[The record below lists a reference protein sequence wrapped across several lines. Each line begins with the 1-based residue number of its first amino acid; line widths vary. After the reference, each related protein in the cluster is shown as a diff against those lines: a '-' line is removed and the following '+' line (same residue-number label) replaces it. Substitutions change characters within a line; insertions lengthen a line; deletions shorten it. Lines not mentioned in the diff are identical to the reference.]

1 MSAEAKHKVIIVGAG
16 PGGLASS
23 LLLAQSGID
32 VTIIEKE
39 EMVGGRTHVWEK
51 DGYKFDN
58 GPTFFHFPEVIEEI
72 FQAIGRDAH
81 QDLGLIPIDPNY
93 RLVFGAGGSIDATC
107 DLDLMTERIRE
118 ISGDENAEGFRRYIE
133 DNRKKLSRSRVT
145 LQTPWN
151 SITNVFSRRALSAA
165 TVLRPWKSVASD
177 LEQKFP
183 DPRIRLAMSF
193 QTKYLGM
200 SPFHAPSLFT
210 ILSYLEY
217 AHGVFHAEG
226 GLGQISER
234 MANIAREMGVE
245 IRLGEKVEE
254 MIFESEKSRTIT
266 GVRTSQGVYNADKVV
281 VNADFAT
288 AMKGLVPD
296 SKRKKWSNKKL
307 DKKGYSCSTFMLYLG
322 VDKLYADQPHH
333 QIYAA
338 EDYETNLDAIVNGD
352 VPWQDPSIYVQNAS
366 VTDSTM
372 APDGHSTLYV
382 LVPVPNMKHDIDWD
396 SIKYEYRDAIL
407 KQMEK
412 LGFKD
417 VEKHIKSETIVT
429 PKDWGER
436 SIYRGAVFNLAHNIP
451 QMLWM
456 RPNNRFEEFDN
467 VYIVGGGTHPGSGLP
482 TIYESG
488 RISSKLICA
497 DLGIVPDWNGVETWF
512 PQMRLPKALRKKKR
526 ISGSQINAPPQGT
539 PS

>member
-1 MSAEAKHKVIIVGAG
+1 MSAENKHKVIIVGAG

-23 LLLAQSGID
+23 LLLAKSGID

-51 DGYKFDN
+51 DGYRFDN

-81 QDLGLIPIDPNY
+81 EDLKLIPVDPNY
-93 RLVFGAGGSIDATC
+93 RLVFGAGGHIDATC
-107 DLDLMTERIRE
+107 DLELMTERIRE
-118 ISGDENAEGFRRYIE
+118 LSGDKNAEGFKKYIK
-133 DNRKKLSRSRVT
+133 DNRKKLDRARDS
-145 LQTPWN
+145 LQSPWN
-151 SITNVFSRRALSAA
+151 SITNLFSRRAMSVA
-165 TVLRPWKSVASD
+165 TVLKPWRSVATD
-177 LEQKFP
+177 LQKSFP
-183 DPRIRLAMSF
+183 DPRVRLAMSF

-217 AHGVFHAEG
+217 AHGVYHAAG
-226 GLGQISER
+226 GLGEISER

-254 MIFESEKSRTIT
+254 MIFENEKSKAIK
-266 GVRTSQGVYNADKVV
+266 GVRTSQGTYLADKVV

-296 SKRKKWSNKKL
+296 SRRKKWSNKKL

-322 VDKLYADQPHH
+322 VDKLYAEQPHH

-338 EDYETNLDAIVNGD
+338 EDYEANLDAIVNGD
-352 VPWQDPSIYVQNAS
+352 VPWGDPSIYVQNAC
-366 VTDSTM
+366 VTDPEM
-372 APDGHSTLYV
+372 APEGHSTLYV
-382 LVPVPNMKHDIDWD
+382 LVPVPNMKHDIEWD
-396 SIKYEYRDAIL
+396 DIKHEYRDLIL
-407 KQMEK
+407 AQMEK
-412 LGFKD
+412 LGFD
-417 VEKHIKSETIVT
+417 NLEEHIVSETIVT

-436 SIYRGAVFNLAHNIP
+436 SIYRGAVFNLAHTIP

-456 RPNNRFEEFDN
+456 RPNNRFEEFEN

-497 DLGIVPDWNGVETWF
+497 DLGIVPDWNGVDTWF
-512 PQMRLPKALRKKKR
+512 PSMRLPKSIRKKKKL
-526 ISGSQINAPPQGT
+526 SGAQINEPAHGT

>member
-1 MSAEAKHKVIIVGAG
+1 M
-16 PGGLASS
+16 
-23 LLLAQSGID
+23 
-32 VTIIEKE
+32 
-39 EMVGGRTHVWEK
+39 
-51 DGYKFDN
+51 
-58 GPTFFHFPEVIEEI
+58 
-72 FQAIGRDAH
+72 
-81 QDLGLIPIDPNY
+81 
-93 RLVFGAGGSIDATC
+93 VFGAGGSIDATS

-118 ISGDENAEGFRRYIE
+118 LSGDENAEGFRHYIE
-133 DNRKKLSRSRVT
+133 DNRKKLNRSRLT
-145 LQTPWN
+145 LQSPWN
-151 SITNVFSRRALSAA
+151 SFTNVFSRRALSAA

-226 GLGQISER
+226 GLGQISVR
-234 MANIAREMGVE
+234 MADIAREMGVE

-254 MIFESEKSRTIT
+254 MLFESEKSRTIT
-266 GVRTSQGVYNADKVV
+266 GVKTSQGTYLADKVV

-322 VDKLYADQPHH
+322 VDKLYAEQPHH

-338 EDYETNLDAIVNGD
+338 EDYESNLDAIVNGD
-352 VPWQDPSIYVQNAS
+352 VPWEDPSVYVQNAS
-366 VTDSTM
+366 VTDPTM
-372 APDGHSTLYV
+372 APEGHSTLYV

-396 SIKYEYRDAIL
+396 SIKDDYRDVIIS
-407 KQMEK
+407 QMEK

-436 SIYRGAVFNLAHNIP
+436 SIYRGAVFNLAHNIR

-497 DLGIVPDWNGVETWF
+497 DLGIVPDWNGVDTWF
-512 PQMRLPKALRKKKR
+512 PSMRLPKSIRRNKR
-526 ISGSQINAPPQGT
+526 TTGSQINVPPQGT